1 MVLKGDE
8 MGRFEERLDCA
19 PFSAVVARVAYQ
31 LIVLDY
37 RHRPESYHYPEKGLR
52 VLQRDMSA
60 DGWETMACWLT
71 AFCWTICERG
81 LTARQ
86 ARDYVVDR
94 ALKAEANRRRGRPWQ
109 RVPDSCPRVTNRG
122 ATSRSSSRA
131 VSSGDEV
138 PQ

>member
-1 MVLKGDE
+1 MT
-8 MGRFEERLDCA
+8 RFEERLDTS
-19 PFSAVVARVAYQ
+19 PFSAVIARVAYQ

-37 RHRPESYHYPEKGLR
+37 KHRPESYHYPEKGLR

-60 DGWETMACWLT
+60 AGWETMACWLT
-71 AFCWTICERG
+71 EYCWTICEKG
-81 LTARQ
+81 LTAKQ

-94 ALKAEANRRRGRPWQ
+94 AMRAEANRRKGTPWR

-122 ATSRSSSRA
+122 ATSRSKPGA
-131 VSSGDEV
+131 VGSGGEV